1 MPDYSKLTVVKLRE
15 ELQKRGLPKTG
26 LKPILVQRLS
36 EADAQSQEVGSTKD
50 AEAVE
55 PSVLKSK
62 KAAVDEPPPPAQA
75 EASGGVGD
83 GEAQINGS
91 ESEGRQAPKPS
102 KTEPTVTTDSISEN
116 VVSSDIQHVKEP
128 ASPKPEEANKEP
140 LPHPVDDA
148 ASVTEK
154 DVAQETSTET
164 LVDTALC
171 APDGIIGE
179 SSAIEGASAG
189 TSGSIPHSPEKTAQE
204 QASKHT
210 ILIEPPSEEVNNLSA
225 HHENSNEVQQLD
237 IVDVTE
243 KKEGQSLAP
252 SIEEKL
258 LPNESETAEST
269 QLLEEESIEE
279 ESSLTKNTQLTESTQ
294 TLVSV
299 TTSEVLEDSR
309 KRKRRSQSPV
319 PSSIEITQK
328 RKKMEGSRSHVKLPE
343 DVTGEA
349 QVAEASA
356 SEDITMV
363 VPEVVME
370 ESTVVETIISEDT
383 TLVDAIS
390 AQPHTAVPNS
400 LDTQH
405 SPDKPKETSSKPTG
419 TEITAPAEHTNETES
434 RLINRSLSD
443 ALKEP
448 QADLDEISSR
458 PSPSDT
464 RFKNLFPG
472 SSKREASP
480 TGQLT
485 IPDQDDRVV
494 SPAVHPATAALYIR
508 NFMRPLHSGH
518 LQDHLNALA
527 RPFGSTGTEEMI
539 KEFHIDNIRTHC
551 LVRFVNTSA
560 ASRVRA
566 NLHNRV
572 WPDERTRRPLWVDFV
587 PEEKLKNWIDI
598 QRGAASTGRG
608 QPATRWEIVFEEER
622 DGMKAY
628 LQEVGTGPPGL
639 TGSKLPQLQNLQ
651 RPDATAAAAAAA
663 GQGVYGAPSGPRSR
677 EADLRIAAPQAPQ
690 APPSTKPADRGR
702 GFQALDDLFRST
714 VVKPKL
720 YYLPVSKSTADKR
733 LDKLDAGRGGG
744 RGGNELRKYTFEDG
758 LLVDRGPLYGARG
771 RGGQAHGGGGG
782 GGGGGGYR
790 GYGVFHSRGGGG
802 GGGGGG
808 YRGDNWR
815 DRR

>member
-62 KAAVDEPPPPAQA
+62 KAAVDEPPPPPQA

-83 GEAQINGS
+83 GEAHINGPDN
-91 ESEGRQAPKPS
+91 EGRQASNPS
-102 KTEPTVTTDSISEN
+102 KTEPTVTTDSVAES
-116 VVSSDIQHVKEP
+116 VVSSNIQLAKES
-128 ASPKPEEANKEP
+128 ASPKPEETNK
-140 LPHPVDDA
+140 LPPAYPIDDA

-154 DVAQETSTET
+154 DVAQETSTEI
-164 LVDTALC
+164 LVDTVVS
-171 APDGIIGE
+171 APDRAIEE

-189 TSGSIPHSPEKTAQE
+189 ASGSIPHSPETIVQE
-204 QASKHT
+204 QASTHT
-210 ILIEPPSEEVNNLSA
+210 IPTEPPSDEVNSLSA
-225 HHENSNEVQQLD
+225 HENSNEVQQLD
-237 IVDVTE
+237 IADVTE
-243 KKEGQSLAP
+243 KKEVQSLDP
-252 SIEEKL
+252 STEKKH
-258 LPNESETAEST
+258 LPDESGTAEST
-269 QLLEEESIEE
+269 QLLEEKMIEG
-279 ESSLTKNTQLTESTQ
+279 ESSLITNTQLTE
-294 TLVSV
+294 VSV
-299 TTSEVLEDSR
+299 TTSELLEDNR
-309 KRKRRSQSPV
+309 KRKRRSQSPL

-328 RKKMEGSRSHVKLPE
+328 RKKMEDGRSHITFPE

-349 QVAEASA
+349 QAAEASA

-370 ESTVVETIISEDT
+370 EPKVVEAIISEDT
-383 TLVDAIS
+383 TLVDSTS
-390 AQPHTAVPNS
+390 AQSHTAVPN
-400 LDTQH
+400 LDTQQ
-405 SPDKPKETSSKPTG
+405 SPDKPEDTGIKPTG
-419 TEITAPAEHTNETES
+419 TEITAPAEHTNESES
-434 RLINRSLSD
+434 RLINRRLSD
-443 ALKEP
+443 VSKEP

-472 SSKREASP
+472 PSKREASP
-480 TGQLT
+480 TRQVT
-485 IPDQDDRVV
+485 IPEQDDRVV

-539 KEFHIDNIRTHC
+539 REFHLDNIRTHC

-560 ASRVRA
+560 ASRVRS

-608 QPATRWEIVFEEER
+608 QPATRWEVVFEEER

-628 LQEVGTGPPGL
+628 LQEVGTGPTGL
-639 TGSKLPQLQNLQ
+639 TGSKLPQLQNLPRQ
-651 RPDATAAAAAAA
+651 DVTATAAAAAAA
-663 GQGVYGAPSGPRSR
+663 GQGVQGAPSGPRSR
-677 EADLRIAAPQAPQ
+677 ETDPRAAAHQ
-690 APPSTKPADRGR
+690 APPSTKPVDRGR

-714 VVKPKL
+714 AVKPKL
-720 YYLPVSKSTADKR
+720 YYLPVSKSIADKR

-771 RGGQAHGGGGG
+771 RGGHAHGGGGG
-782 GGGGGGYR
+782 GGGGPR
-790 GYGVFHSRGGGG
+790 GYGVFHGRGGGGG

>member
-62 KAAVDEPPPPAQA
+62 RAAVDEPPPPAQA

-83 GEAQINGS
+83 GEARINGS
-91 ESEGRQAPKPS
+91 DSEGRQASKPS
-102 KTEPTVTTDSISEN
+102 KTEPTVTTDSVTEN
-116 VVSSDIQHVKEP
+116 VVSSDIQPAKEST
-128 ASPKPEEANKEP
+128 SPKPEETNKEP
-140 LPHPVDDA
+140 PAHPVDDA
-148 ASVTEK
+148 TSTTEK
-154 DVAQETSTET
+154 DIAQETPAET
-164 LVDTALC
+164 LVDTAISVL
-171 APDGIIGE
+171 DGTIEE
-179 SSAIEGASAG
+179 SSATEGASAS
-189 TSGSIPHSPEKTAQE
+189 TSGSIPHSPEKNVQE
-204 QASKHT
+204 QASTHT
-210 ILIEPPSEEVNNLSA
+210 VPTEPPSEEVNSLST
-225 HHENSNEVQQLD
+225 HESSNEVQQLD

-243 KKEGQSLAP
+243 KEEGQSLVP
-252 SIEEKL
+252 STEEKL

-279 ESSLTKNTQLTESTQ
+279 ESLLIKNTQLTESTQ
-294 TLVSV
+294 ASVVV

-343 DVTGEA
+343 DVTGETQA
-349 QVAEASA
+349 AEASS

-370 ESTVVETIISEDT
+370 EPKVGEAKISDDT
-383 TLVDAIS
+383 TLVDATS
-390 AQPHTAVPNS
+390 AQSHTAVPNS

-405 SPDKPKETSSKPTG
+405 SPDKPEDTISKPTG
-419 TEITAPAEHTNETES
+419 TEITAPAEHTNESES
-434 RLINRSLSD
+434 QLINRRLSD
-443 ALKEP
+443 ASKEP
-448 QADLDEISSR
+448 QADLNEISSR

-480 TGQLT
+480 TRQLT
-485 IPDQDDRVV
+485 YPDQDDRVV

-527 RPFGSTGTEEMI
+527 RPSGSTGTEEMI
-539 KEFHIDNIRTHC
+539 REFHLDNIRTHC

-560 ASRVRA
+560 ASRVRS

-587 PEEKLKNWIDI
+587 PEEKLKKWIDI

-608 QPATRWEIVFEEER
+608 QPAMRYEVVFEEER

-639 TGSKLPQLQNLQ
+639 TGPKLTQLQNLP

-663 GQGVYGAPSGPRSR
+663 AGQGVHGAPSGPRPR
-677 EADLRIAAPQAPQ
+677 EADIRAAAPQ
-690 APPSTKPADRGR
+690 APPSTKPVDRGR

-771 RGGQAHGGGGG
+771 RGGHGHGHGNSHGGV
-782 GGGGGGYR
+782 R
-790 GYGVFHSRGGGG
+790 GHGVFHGRGG

>member
-102 KTEPTVTTDSISEN
+102 KTEPTVTTDSIAEN
-116 VVSSDIQHVKEP
+116 IVSSDIQHAKES

-140 LPHPVDDA
+140 LAHPVDDA

-154 DVAQETSTET
+154 DVAQEMPTET
-164 LVDTALC
+164 LVGAALC
-171 APDGIIGE
+171 APDGTIGE
-179 SSAIEGASAG
+179 SSAIESASAG
-189 TSGSIPHSPEKTAQE
+189 SSGSIPHSPEKTVQE

-210 ILIEPPSEEVNNLSA
+210 ILIEPPSEEVNSVSA
-225 HHENSNEVQQLD
+225 HENSNKVQHLD
-237 IVDVTE
+237 IVDVIE
-243 KKEGQSLAP
+243 KKEGESLAP
-252 SIEEKL
+252 SVEDKL

-269 QLLEEESIEE
+269 QILEEELIEE
-279 ESSLTKNTQLTESTQ
+279 ESSLTNNTQLTESTQ
-294 TLVSV
+294 ALVSV

-328 RKKMEGSRSHVKLPE
+328 RKRMEGSRSHVKLPE

-349 QVAEASA
+349 EAAEASA
-356 SEDITMV
+356 SEDITMM

-370 ESTVVETIISEDT
+370 ESQVVEAIISEDT
-383 TLVDAIS
+383 TMVDATS
-390 AQPHTAVPNS
+390 AQSHTAVPNS

-405 SPDKPKETSSKPTG
+405 SPDKPEDSTSKPTE
-419 TEITAPAEHTNETES
+419 TENTAPAEHTNESES

-448 QADLDEISSR
+448 QADLEEVSSR
-458 PSPSDT
+458 PAPSDT

-480 TGQLT
+480 TRQLT

-494 SPAVHPATAALYIR
+494 SPALHPATAALYIR

-539 KEFHIDNIRTHC
+539 KEFHLDNIRTHC

-560 ASRVRA
+560 ASRVRS

-587 PEEKLKNWIDI
+587 PEEKLKRWIDI
-598 QRGAASTGRG
+598 QRGVTSTGRG

-639 TGSKLPQLQNLQ
+639 TGSKLPQLQTLP

-663 GQGVYGAPSGPRSR
+663 GQGVHGAPSGPRSR
-677 EADLRIAAPQAPQ
+677 ESDPRIAAPQ
-690 APPSTKPADRGR
+690 APPSTKPVDRGR

-782 GGGGGGYR
+782 GGGAGGGFR
-790 GYGVFHSRGGGG
+790 GYGVFHGRGGGS
-802 GGGGGG
+802 GGGG

>member
-36 EADAQSQEVGSTKD
+36 EADAQSQEVGSKKD
-50 AEAVE
+50 VEAVE

-62 KAAVDEPPPPAQA
+62 KAAVDQPPLPAQA

-83 GEAQINGS
+83 GEAYINGS
-91 ESEGRQAPKPS
+91 DSEGRQASKPS
-102 KTEPTVTTDSISEN
+102 KTERTVTPDSVTEN
-116 VVSSDIQHVKEP
+116 VVSSDIQSAKES
-128 ASPKPEEANKEP
+128 ASPKPEETNKEP
-140 LPHPVDDA
+140 PAHPVDDA

-154 DVAQETSTET
+154 DVAQETPAET

-171 APDGIIGE
+171 APDGTIEE
-179 SSAIEGASAG
+179 SSVIEVASAG
-189 TSGSIPHSPEKTAQE
+189 TSGFIPDSPEKTVQE
-204 QASKHT
+204 QASTHT
-210 ILIEPPSEEVNNLSA
+210 IPTESPSGEVNSLSA
-225 HHENSNEVQQLD
+225 HENFTEVQQLD

-243 KKEGQSLAP
+243 KEGKSLVP
-252 SIEEKL
+252 STKEKL

-269 QLLEEESIEE
+269 QLLEEELIEE
-279 ESSLTKNTQLTESTQ
+279 KSSLTENTQLTGSAQ
-294 TLVSV
+294 ALVSV

-349 QVAEASA
+349 QAAEASA

-363 VPEVVME
+363 GPEVVTE
-370 ESTVVETIISEDT
+370 EPKFVGAGIPEDT
-383 TLVDAIS
+383 TLVDATS
-390 AQPHTAVPNS
+390 TQSHKAVPNS

-405 SPDKPKETSSKPTG
+405 SPDKPEDTSSKPTG
-419 TEITAPAEHTNETES
+419 TEITAPAELTNESES
-434 RLINRSLSD
+434 RLINRRLSD
-443 ALKEP
+443 ASKEP
-448 QADLDEISSR
+448 QAELDEISSR

-480 TGQLT
+480 TRQLT
-485 IPDQDDRVV
+485 YPDQDDRVV

-527 RPFGSTGTEEMI
+527 RPSGSTGTEEMI
-539 KEFHIDNIRTHC
+539 REFHLDNIRTHC

-560 ASRVRA
+560 ASRVRS

-587 PEEKLKNWIDI
+587 PEEKLKKWIDI
-598 QRGAASTGRG
+598 QLGVTSTGRG
-608 QPATRWEIVFEEER
+608 QPATRWEIVFEEDS
-622 DGMKAY
+622 DGMNAY
-628 LQEVGTGPPGL
+628 LQEVGSGPPGL
-639 TGSKLPQLQNLQ
+639 TGSKLKQLQNLP

-663 GQGVYGAPSGPRSR
+663 GQGVHGAPSGPRSR
-677 EADLRIAAPQAPQ
+677 ETDPRTAAPQ
-690 APPSTKPADRGR
+690 APPSTKPVDRGR

-714 VVKPKL
+714 AVKPKL

-733 LDKLDAGRGGG
+733 LDKLDAGHGGG
-744 RGGNELRKYTFEDG
+744 RGGNELRKYTFEEG

-771 RGGQAHGGGGG
+771 RGGHAHGGGGG
-782 GGGGGGYR
+782 GSGGGGGGGR
-790 GYGVFHSRGGGG
+790 GYGVFHGRGGV
-802 GGGGGG
+802 GGGGG